1 MGAAGQ
7 SRALCLTG
15 VFSGNQGRGPAFYL
29 EAMSSGPRIF
39 WEAAKAWKA
48 DNAFKHSAA
57 VSFYTLFS
65 LAPITII
72 AVTVA
77 GIFLGREAA
86 HQQLTAQLTA
96 LVGQASAE
104 MMQKAAEASR
114 EEENSGWKT
123 AVGAGLLL
131 FGATTVF
138 AQLQDSL
145 NKIWG
150 VRAKP
155 SKRGWLLVLTHRL
168 VSLAMVLTVGFLLLV
183 SLILTTL
190 LTSVLA
196 RFGADWSR
204 STLLLQSAD
213 VIVGM
218 VVVTLLF
225 ALLFKI
231 MPDVRLRWRDVWI
244 GALVTAGLFT
254 VGRHLIALYLGRSTV
269 ASVYGTAGS
278 LVALLLWVYYS
289 CAILFYG
296 VEFTRAYRRAQGLK
310 VMPKATAVQVREEI
324 VRSEG
329 NDGPARVDR
338 T

>member
-1 MGAAGQ
+1 
-7 SRALCLTG
+7 
-15 VFSGNQGRGPAFYL
+15 
-29 EAMSSGPRIF
+29 MSNWPRIF

-86 HQQLTAQLTA
+86 NQQLTEQLSA
-96 LVGQASAE
+96 LVGRASAE

-114 EEENSGWKT
+114 QDDDSGWKT

-155 SKRGWLLVLTHRL
+155 SKRGWLLLLIRRL

-183 SLILTTL
+183 SLVLTTL

-196 RFGADWSR
+196 RFGTGWPESAF
-204 STLLLQSAD
+204 LLRATDLATGLV
-213 VIVGM
+213 VI
-218 VVVTLLF
+218 TLLF
-225 ALLFKI
+225 AMLFKI

-244 GALVTAGLFT
+244 GALVTATLFT

-269 ASVYGTAGS
+269 ASIYGTAGS

-296 VEFTRAYRRAQGLK
+296 AEFTRAYRRQQGLS
-310 VMPKATAVQVREEI
+310 VTPKATAVQVREEI

-329 NDGPARVDR
+329 NDGPTRVDKV
-338 T
+338 